1 MEYWEIDIWKVKKFK
16 FLNKEV
22 EEFTSRWSQ
31 NLVNKRSTSYLKQR
45 TFGYCYLGI
54 SRLYIQFFTRTWWC
68 VVSLSYIYIY
78 IYIYSYVIYIYIF
91 ICYMYIY
98 IYIYIYIFHIFIM
111 GLINNQQSLKTTLAF
126 VVKLG
131 AVVSF

>member
-78 IYIYSYVIYIYIF
+78 IYIHMLYIYIF
-91 ICYMYIY
+91 ICY